1 MLDNKSRFE
10 RVLLKHA
17 MSASP
22 PDLTRLHARALKRHL
37 SYNEEQR
44 GRRQAQFICGV
55 PYDGIIEGALRA
67 FMPLVNACMKDQSG
81 TYEQVFCGRN
91 SHGEFDRNMRLTV
104 HAQYVA
110 RRPGHLDGDWYRFW
124 VSMNDAH
131 GRVRVQERLGAA
143 GEPLVEYIR
152 CLGRARTYEE
162 LAEKQQTLRAEL
174 VRVLYPWLVWFGR
187 EFKYS

>member
-1 MLDNKSRFE
+1 
-10 RVLLKHA
+10 
-17 MSASP
+17 MSARP
-22 PDLTRLHARALKRHL
+22 PDLTRLHTRALKRQL

-55 PYDGIIEGALRA
+55 PYDTIVEGALRA
-67 FMPLVNACMKDQSG
+67 FMPLVDACMKYESG

-110 RRPGHLDGDWYRFW
+110 RRPEHLESDWYRFW
-124 VSMNDAH
+124 VSMRDAH
-131 GRVRVQERLGAA
+131 GRVRIQARLDAA
-143 GEPLVEYIR
+143 GAPLVDYIR
-152 CLGRARTYEE
+152 CLGWARTYEE
-162 LAEKQQTLRAEL
+162 LAIKQQTLRTEL
-174 VRVLYPWLVWFGR
+174 IRILYPWLVWFGR